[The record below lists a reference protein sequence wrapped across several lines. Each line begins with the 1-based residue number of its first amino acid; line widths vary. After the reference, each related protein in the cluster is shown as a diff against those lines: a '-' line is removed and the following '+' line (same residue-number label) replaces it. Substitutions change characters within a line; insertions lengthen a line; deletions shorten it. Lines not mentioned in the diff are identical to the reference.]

1 MNGHRWYIRQA
12 WSLIY
17 SLPVK
22 EIDLSDIVVTSSRG
36 GSIQLRIPDGLLGCP
51 IYPTSRAAA
60 NAIRHFFFDLCPTN
74 EVLRDAI
81 DKRLF
86 YPDQFVPMI
95 GSINPETGQRVVGT
109 DAESF
114 LENPNESLLR
124 CSGHD
129 VKYAQQDQCP
139 APEQADFHWLPF
151 LFLDPRRRDSRLGHA
166 GGATDGKEVECIVR
180 QSHTPYGD
188 GPGIGTVR
196 ACVLNHL
203 ASGVARGEDWGT
215 SIDPWYKGRN
225 RAALFISHD
234 RLRAYENSGRAWRAV
249 KAWNSR
255 NQPPLPEA
263 KLRAMFEKAREDW
276 PGW

>member
-1 MNGHRWYIRQA
+1 
-12 WSLIY
+12 LIY
-17 SLPVK
+17 SLPAA
-22 EIDLSDIVVTSSRG
+22 EIDLSNIVVTYSRG

-51 IYPTSRAAA
+51 IYPTSRAAT

-81 DKRLF
+81 DKRLV
-86 YPDQFVPMI
+86 YPGRLVPMI

-114 LENPNESLLR
+114 LESPNESLLR
-124 CSGHD
+124 CSEQH
-129 VKYAQQDQCP
+129 VKYTQQDHCP

-151 LFLDPRRRDSRLGHA
+151 LFLDPRRRDPDHEHA
-166 GGATDGKEVECIVR
+166 GGAKDGKEVEYIVR

-188 GPGIGTVR
+188 YPGIGTTR
-196 ACVLNHL
+196 SCMLNYL
-203 ASGVARGEDWGT
+203 ASGVSRGEDWGT

-225 RAALFISHD
+225 RAALFVSHD
-234 RLRAYENSGRAWRAV
+234 RLRAHENRERAWRAV

-255 NQPPLPEA
+255 NRPPLPEDE
-263 KLRAMFEKAREDW
+263 LRVMFKKARDNW